1 MIDPVMRARAPVTA
15 GVDVGAMP
23 AVSLPREPVGAV
35 QGDVD
40 FAALIGQ
47 AVADLAHKLRGA
59 EVTSIA
65 GVRGQASMQEV
76 VETVMSAEQSLQAA
90 IAVRDKIVSAYLE
103 ISRMAI

>member
-1 MIDPVMRARAPVTA
+1 MLDPVIRAGATPPAVASAHAVPSLSVSREPA
-15 GVDVGAMP
+15 GVG
-23 AVSLPREPVGAV
+23 
-35 QGDVD
+35 QGDAD

-47 AVADLAHKLRGA
+47 AVADLAHKLRAA
-59 EVTSIA
+59 EVTSLA
-65 GVRGQASMQEV
+65 GVQGQASMQDV